1 MSLLLFNYCCL
12 DLILS
17 LSRVALLGIRQSVPW
32 SSNNHGWALNF
43 HKGCLTRPT
52 GKEGGNIWLRN
63 AIYPTLTA
71 LHCLLAV
78 LFVFPPTNINS
89 NTNIVGPTTTNTNT
103 NNNPSNNNNL
113 SYRKDPQKCKDK
125 KCPMCFDTLMMTQ
138 VMLGCRASCGPI
150 AKSAKSGAG
159 CSFDDGPAVER

>member
-1 MSLLLFNYCCL
+1 MIIINNARLALIISGSTSKILARLSLLVLVVLSLLLFNYCCL

-103 NNNPSNNNNL
+103 NNNPSNNNNFVSQRSL
-113 SYRKDPQKCKDK
+113 KVR
-125 KCPMCFDTLMMTQ
+125 
-138 VMLGCRASCGPI
+138 R
-150 AKSAKSGAG
+150 
-159 CSFDDGPAVER
+159 